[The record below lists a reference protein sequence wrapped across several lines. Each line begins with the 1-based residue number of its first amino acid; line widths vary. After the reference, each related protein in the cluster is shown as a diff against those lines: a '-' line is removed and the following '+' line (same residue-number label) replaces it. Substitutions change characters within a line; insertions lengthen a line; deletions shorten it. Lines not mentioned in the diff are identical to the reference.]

1 MSETTISE
9 NAPATA
15 RGLLKE
21 LQKEFPVIRDCLP
34 LAIGIDKQLIAQKP
48 EISRKLL
55 RSSLAAHT
63 QSLRYLKELQNA
75 SVRFNLDGSN
85 ADPVSDEQRALAAKT
100 LRERFKKRAEQRKAQ
115 EAAEKA
121 QEAAEKAERERT
133 EKLNQLAAKF
143 SRS

>member
-9 NAPATA
+9 NTVATA
-15 RGLLKE
+15 RSVLKE
-21 LQKEFPVIRDCLP
+21 LQKDFPVIRDCLP
-34 LAIGIDKQLIAQKP
+34 LAIGIDKQLIAQRP

-55 RSSLAAHT
+55 RSALAAHT

-121 QEAAEKAERERT
+121 ERERAA
-133 EKLNQLAAKF
+133 KLNQLAEKF
-143 SRS
+143 SRN